1 MFAVNG
7 LIAGWNM
14 YTRQDGGKR
23 RERFIGFAV
32 INVCGNTKVCTQLHL
47 IFDYNLLW
55 TKSINRNAVRTD
67 WGHTM
72 QEQICWGCGKVI
84 PPEQFY
90 DSGRR
95 FCEKCE
101 AEHIERYK
109 GIVNEYAIAK
119 NKVTFERAMRLMEK
133 AGCEMSKYKR
143 YARAVERHSAENPE
157 QYRSSDE
164 MIAAVVLLEAGFDF
178 EMNKVVG
185 KYTVD
190 IFLPE
195 MCVCLEIDGDRHKYS
210 KKEDGQRDLEI
221 RRKLGS
227 KWEIVR
233 IPTKYIEKEPEKIA
247 EAVQAVY
254 DLKKRTR
261 EKNGGILPETYSSSV
276 KAYYDGL
283 GIGKRIRVP

>member
-1 MFAVNG
+1 MNHTMVR
-7 LIAGWNM
+7 AG
-14 YTRQDGGKR
+14 
-23 RERFIGFAV
+23 
-32 INVCGNTKVCTQLHL
+32 
-47 IFDYNLLW
+47 
-55 TKSINRNAVRTD
+55 

-72 QEQICWGCGKVI
+72 QEQICWSCGKVI
-84 PPEQFY
+84 PVEEFY
-90 DSGRR
+90 CSGRR

-101 AEHIERYK
+101 AEHMERYK
-109 GIVNEYAIAK
+109 GIVNEYAMIK

-133 AGCEMSKYKR
+133 AGCRMSQYKR

-164 MIAAVVLLEAGFDF
+164 MIVAVVLLAAGYDF
-178 EMNKVVG
+178 EMNKVIG

-190 IFLPE
+190 VFIPE
-195 MCVCLEIDGDRHKYS
+195 LFICLEIDGERHKYS
-210 KKEDGQRDLEI
+210 KKEDGQRDLDI
-221 RRKLGS
+221 RHKLGS

-233 IPTKYIEKEPEKIA
+233 IPTKYIEKEPWKIA

-261 EKNGGILPETYSSSV
+261 AKNGGILPETYSSSV

-283 GIGKRIRVP
+283 ELGKRVRVP

>member
-1 MFAVNG
+1 M
-7 LIAGWNM
+7 
-14 YTRQDGGKR
+14 
-23 RERFIGFAV
+23 
-32 INVCGNTKVCTQLHL
+32 
-47 IFDYNLLW
+47 
-55 TKSINRNAVRTD
+55 NRNAVRTD

-109 GIVNEYAIAK
+109 GVVNEYAIVK

-164 MIAAVVLLEAGFDF
+164 MIAAVVLLEAGFNF
-178 EMNKVVG
+178 EMNKAVG
-185 KYTVD
+185 KYKVD

-233 IPTKYIEKEPEKIA
+233 IPTKYIEKEPWKIA